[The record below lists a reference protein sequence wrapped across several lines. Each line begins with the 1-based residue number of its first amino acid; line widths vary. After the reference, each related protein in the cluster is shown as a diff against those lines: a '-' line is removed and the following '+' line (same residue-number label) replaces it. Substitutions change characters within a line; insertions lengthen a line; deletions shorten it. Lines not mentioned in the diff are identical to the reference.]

1 MFSRLFKKP
10 TVDAPDNMNLMQA
23 EQALQTRVN
32 RMMRQNLKVD
42 WTPPPMRPEMTPAR
56 AKAEALR
63 PKS

>member
-10 TVDAPDNMNLMQA
+10 QVNESDSTNVMHA

-42 WTPPPMRPEMTPAR
+42 WTPPPMNPTLSFGQKIAAATRG
-56 AKAEALR
+56 KQ
-63 PKS
+63 